1 MGPQRGR
8 GAAGDVALLLAKLL
22 ASSAHQSQMK
32 NTETEFGG
40 NRKVAFSASREGTCR
55 LVLQELGPS
64 HEESRGVHE
73 GLQSG
78 VGDEEQR

>member
-1 MGPQRGR
+1 MEEIERWLSQPAERGTR
-8 GAAGDVALLLAKLL
+8 
-22 ASSAHQSQMK
+22 
-32 NTETEFGG
+32 
-40 NRKVAFSASREGTCR
+40 R
-55 LVLQELGPS
+55 LVLQEPGPS